1 MSLTIQKLNDDTTF
15 LLTLPANP
23 PYHILLDPWLT
34 GSSTLLHPSFQTA
47 RHTLPSVVPTI
58 LSLPKHPDL
67 ILISQSQPDH
77 CHRETLC
84 ALPSRPQHTR
94 ILAVPAAAK
103 KIKRWGHFEEGVV
116 GVLHRF
122 DEKKRE
128 IARVSVPGGGEVEIA
143 YLETGWKGGDLA
155 GLFAALA
162 ITYRAAA
169 AGGEEADEMPISDA
183 EKIAIP
189 LLLPPDVEED
199 DGFHRPCIYASPLRS
214 TPALRHDSKFDDAD
228 LDVLSILYAPH
239 GIGLPSLQTYL
250 DNHLWPTGTS
260 RLTLLLHS
268 LHRATNPRL
277 LGGVC
282 AAGAPGGIPLA
293 RALRAKYWVPA
304 HDGGKDMSGLAVRW
318 LRRRQ
323 WDLEEVEGEVRDSGT
338 RVKALQIGEMWKMGD
353 FGG

>member
-128 IARVSVPGGGEVEIA
+128 IAR
-143 YLETGWKGGDLA
+143 
-155 GLFAALA
+155 
-162 ITYRAAA
+162 
-169 AGGEEADEMPISDA
+169 
-183 EKIAIP
+183 IAIP

-214 TPALRHDSKFDDAD
+214 TPALRHDSKFDDTD